1 MTGHGSAGDRVPEPE
16 VSRRAV
22 DALRRRGETVA
33 VAESCTAGWLGRELT
48 AEAGAS
54 DVFWG
59 GVIVYADEAKER
71 LVGVPGD
78 LIARHG
84 AVSEEVAIALAE
96 GLRERTRTEWNVAVT
111 GIAGPGGGSEAK
123 PVGTVWI
130 AVAGPGGTSAIRR
143 QLTGDRTAIRA
154 AAVGAALRDLVGR
167 LDRAEE
173 RAP

>member
-1 MTGHGSAGDRVPEPE
+1 MVSGSGAEPVAE
-16 VSRRAV
+16 IASRAV

-59 GVIVYADEAKER
+59 GVIVYADEAKQR
-71 LVGVPGD
+71 LAAVPRD
-78 LIARHG
+78 LIASRG
-84 AVSEEVAIALAE
+84 SVSEEVAIALAE
-96 GLRERTRTEWNVAVT
+96 GLRQRADTEWTLAIT
-111 GIAGPGGGSEAK
+111 GIAGPGGGSEEK

-130 AVAGPGGTSAIRR
+130 AVAGPGGTSAMRR

-154 AAVGAALRDLVGR
+154 AAVDGALRDLLGR
-167 LDRAEE
+167 LGRAE
-173 RAP
+173 APA

>member
-1 MTGHGSAGDRVPEPE
+1 MMVGGSGAESVAEIA
-16 VSRRAV
+16 SRAV
-22 DALRRRGETVA
+22 DALRRRGEALA

-59 GVIVYADEAKER
+59 GVIVYADEAKSR
-71 LVGVPGD
+71 LAGVPGD
-78 LIARHG
+78 LIASRG

-96 GLRERTRTEWNVAVT
+96 GLRQRAEIEWTLAIT
-111 GIAGPGGGSEAK
+111 GIAGPGGGSEEK

-130 AVAGPGGTSAIRR
+130 AVAGPDGTSAMRR

-154 AAVGAALRDLVGR
+154 AAVDGALRDLLGR
-167 LDRAEE
+167 LGRAETS
-173 RAP
+173 P